1 MITHL
6 IDAICRQGKIS
17 LISCH
22 HEQSAAF
29 AADAV
34 ARVTGRPG
42 VAMATSGPGA
52 TNLLTGIGT
61 CYFDSSPAIFI
72 TGQVNTYEQKG
83 NKPIR
88 QQGFQETD
96 IVSIAHSITKASW
109 RVKTPVEV
117 PDILVKAYN
126 LSLSGRPGPVL
137 IDIPMDVQRL
147 EIDSPLPVP
156 LSPPVIKSP
165 NKILINEL
173 LKELSSA
180 KRPMILVG
188 GGIHSARAGK
198 IFRNFVEKVNI
209 PVVHSLMAVD
219 ALPYTHPLRV
229 GMIGTYGNR
238 WANKALGSSDFLLV
252 IGSRLDIR
260 QTGADTESFK
270 TGKTIYHIDCE
281 EGEIN
286 NRITGCR
293 PVLAHLQPFLA
304 MAAEISTQ
312 YCLPDR
318 SDWLNKIRNLRQ
330 SYPDTAELKGISG
343 INPNEFMHTLSRES
357 NSASAFVLDIGQHQ
371 MWAAQSLEINSEQ
384 RLITSGGMASMGFAL
399 PASIGASL
407 ASPGHPVVL
416 IVGDGGFQFNIQELE
431 TIIHNKLPIKIVVI
445 NNKCYGMVRQF
456 QESYF
461 EKRYQSTYWGYSA
474 PDFSKIAQAYG
485 IQSLTID
492 KTEDI
497 LHAIKQMWQDTQI
510 PFLLQVMIDP
520 LVNIYPKIAFGLPI
534 TEMEPLAKPI
544 EMEGT

>member
-6 IDAICRQGKIS
+6 IDAIYRQDKIS

-22 HEQSAAF
+22 HEQAAAF
-29 AADAV
+29 AADAM

-61 CYFDSSPAIFI
+61 CYFDSSPVIFI

-83 NKPIR
+83 NKPLR

-96 IVSIAHSITKASW
+96 IVSIARSITKASW
-109 RVKTPVEV
+109 LVKTTGEV
-117 PDILVKAYN
+117 PDILEKAYN
-126 LSLSGRPGPVL
+126 LSLSDRPGPVL
-137 IDIPMDVQRL
+137 IDIPMDVQRS
-147 EIDSPLPVP
+147 EIDSPMPIRLY
-156 LSPPVIKSP
+156 SPVIKSP
-165 NKILINEL
+165 KKKLINEL

-180 KRPMILVG
+180 ERPLILAG
-188 GGIHSARAGK
+188 GGINSARAGK
-198 IFRNFVEKVNI
+198 LFRNFVEKVNI

-219 ALPYTHPLRV
+219 ALPYAHPLRV
-229 GMIGTYGNR
+229 GMIGSYGNR
-238 WANKALGSSDFLLV
+238 WANKAIGDSDFLLV
-252 IGSRLDIR
+252 VGSRLDIR

-270 TGKTIYHIDCE
+270 TGKIIYHIDCE

-293 PVLAHLQPFLA
+293 PVLAHLQSFLA
-304 MAAEISTQ
+304 MAAEISAQ
-312 YCLPDR
+312 YQLPDR

-330 SYPDTAELKGISG
+330 SWPDIAELKGISG
-343 INPNEFMHTLSRES
+343 INPNELMHLLSRES
-357 NSASAFVLDIGQHQ
+357 ILASAFVLDVGQHQ

-384 RLITSGGMASMGFAL
+384 KLITSGGMASMGFAL

-407 ASPGHPVVL
+407 ASPGHPIVL

-445 NNKCYGMVRQF
+445 NNECYGMVRQF

-474 PDFSKIAQAYG
+474 PDFSKIARAYG

-497 LHAIKQMWQDTQI
+497 LPALKQMWQDTQI
-510 PFLLQVMIDP
+510 PFLLQIMIDP
-520 LVNIYPKIAFGLPI
+520 LVNTYPKIAFGLPI